1 MLRRA
6 ALLLLVLSSAPLG
19 AHQQKAALTTLRY
32 NPRSDE
38 VEIAHR
44 FALHDAEHAAPEV
57 TGGDAILR
65 SDTAR
70 QWAFARYVHEAFRL
84 TDDSGAVLP
93 KDLVGVEVD
102 GSLLWI
108 YETLP
113 GEAGPR
119 IARIRHEALLALWPS
134 QENWVNVVDAEG
146 VRTLILRREAPEQA
160 LASAPSRPLPQ

>member
-6 ALLLLVLSSAPLG
+6 CLLLIMLSSAPLG

-32 NPRSDE
+32 NPRSNE

-65 SDTAR
+65 TDTAR
-70 QWAFARYVHEAFRL
+70 QWAFARYVHGAFRL
-84 TDDSGAVLP
+84 TDHSGAELA

-119 IARIRHEALLALWPS
+119 IAHIRHDALLALWPS
-134 QENWVNVVDAEG
+134 QENWVNVVDADG

>member
-1 MLRRA
+1 M
-6 ALLLLVLSSAPLG
+6 
-19 AHQQKAALTTLRY
+19 
-32 NPRSDE
+32 RS
-38 VEIAHR
+38 
-44 FALHDAEHAAPEV
+44 FA
-57 TGGDAILR
+57 
-65 SDTAR
+65 DTAR
-70 QWAFARYVHEAFRL
+70 RWAFARYVHGAFRL
-84 TDDSGAVLP
+84 TDDRGAELA

-119 IARIRHEALLALWPS
+119 IARIRHDALLALWPS
-134 QENWVNVVDAEG
+134 QENWVNVVDADG